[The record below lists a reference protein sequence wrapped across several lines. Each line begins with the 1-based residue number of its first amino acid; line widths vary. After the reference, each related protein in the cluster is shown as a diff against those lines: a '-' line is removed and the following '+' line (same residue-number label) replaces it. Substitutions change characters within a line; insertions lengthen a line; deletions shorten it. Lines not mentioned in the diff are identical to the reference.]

1 MNRNR
6 ALTIGGALLAALI
19 LGVFAYLLADS
30 YSQEKEDVEKRFRGV
45 AEISGAVT
53 NGIFQSAFQSTQEQA
68 AEDFSG
74 PVEQSALVAFA
85 EQGQARYVA
94 VYGQNGRRL
103 GATPATPKPGPA
115 VEVARQSGK
124 PRLSDVMGTG
134 AESVIEFAIPYET
147 PSGRRIFVTGSP
159 TQPFADFL
167 AVSLGNLPT
176 EFGDA
181 ETAMVDSNGVVLG
194 GDNLSS
200 PVGEKL
206 DDTDLLEALENEAY
220 GDYGGDRYFASSV
233 IENTPF
239 KIVLDTSEDDLY
251 DSITG
256 RTVSWL
262 IFGAFA
268 LALIGGLFLL
278 RRALTAASELERREL
293 NERHAVEIND
303 NIIQGLALAKYKLQ
317 AGEGEASA
325 NQVSETLREAQRL
338 VSNLLG
344 DAEVQA
350 GQLRREIAA
359 ETSRPEAEPTSPRK
373 EEE

>member
-1 MNRNR
+1 MNRIR

-30 YSQEKEDVEKRFRGV
+30 YREDREDVEKRFQDV
-45 AEISGAVT
+45 AQVSGAVT
-53 NGIFQSAFQSTQEQA
+53 NGIFQSAFQSTQIQA

-74 PVEQSALVAFA
+74 PIEESALTEFA
-85 EQGQARYVA
+85 QQGQSRYVA
-94 VYGQNGRRL
+94 VYANNGRRL
-103 GATPATPKPGPA
+103 GATPGAPSPGPA
-115 VEVARQSGK
+115 VDTARETGK

-134 AESVIEFAIPYET
+134 KDAVIEFAIPYET
-147 PSGRRIFVTGSP
+147 ASGRRIFVTGSP

-167 AVSLGNLPT
+167 AASLGNLPT
-176 EFGDA
+176 EFGGA

-206 DDTDLLEALENEAY
+206 DDPELLEGLAEASH
-220 GDYGGDRYFASSV
+220 GDYGDERYFASSA
-233 IENTPF
+233 ITDTPF
-239 KIVLDTSEDDLY
+239 KIVLDASKDDLY
-251 DSITG
+251 ESISG
-256 RTVSWL
+256 STVSWI
-262 IFGAFA
+262 IFAAFA
-268 LALIGGLFLL
+268 LALFGGLFLL
-278 RRALTAASELERREL
+278 RRALVTSAALQRRQL
-293 NERHAVEIND
+293 NERHAVDIND

-325 NQVSETLREAQRL
+325 SQVSETLREAQRL

-350 GQLRREIAA
+350 GQLRREVAA
-359 ETSRPEAEPTSPRK
+359 ETERPEPRPPAEEK
-373 EEE
+373 